1 LSELHF
7 QSVKG
12 RAREILKA
20 ILQTPE
26 VSSCDRKTVLLLRL
40 VCEEIVMNITSYAYP
55 DGSDGFL
62 DVDVEAHADRLV
74 IRFSDGGVP
83 FNPLEQPPP
92 DTKLS
97 WQLRHI
103 GGLGI
108 FLVLKKMDAVRYAYV
123 DHKNVLTVEKMKDE
137 K

>member
-1 LSELHF
+1 MSELHF

-55 DGSDGFL
+55 D
-62 DVDVEAHADRLV
+62 DVEGFIDIDIQKTDRIIL
-74 IRFSDGGVP
+74 RFEDGGVP
-83 FNPLEQPPP
+83 FNPLNYEEP
-92 DTKLS
+92 DITLP
-97 WQLRHI
+97 WEERRI

-108 FLVLKKMDAVRYAYV
+108 YLVMKKMDAVRYEYA
-123 DHKNVLTVEKMKDE
+123 NNRNILTIEKICE
-137 K
+137 

>member
-1 LSELHF
+1 MSALHF

-40 VCEEIVMNITSYAYP
+40 VCEEIVMNITSYAYL
-55 DGSDGFL
+55 DGVDDFL
-62 DVDVEAHADRLV
+62 DVDIQKTDRIV
-74 IRFSDGGVP
+74 IRFEDGGVP
-83 FNPLEQPPP
+83 FNPLAQEMP
-92 DTKLS
+92 DTMLS
-97 WQLRHI
+97 WKKRRI

-108 FLVLKKMDAVRYAYV
+108 FLVRRKMDDVRYVYKNG
-123 DHKNVLTVEKMKDE
+123 KNVLTIEKVI
-137 K
+137 